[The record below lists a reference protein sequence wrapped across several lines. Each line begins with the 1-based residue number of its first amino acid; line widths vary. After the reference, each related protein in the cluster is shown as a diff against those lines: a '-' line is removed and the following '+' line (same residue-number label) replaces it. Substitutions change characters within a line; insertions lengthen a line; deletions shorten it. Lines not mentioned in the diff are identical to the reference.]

1 MNMVE
6 KILAKAS
13 GQKEVRPGDV
23 VLANVD
29 LMIMHDLSAN
39 FVMKV
44 FENEM
49 PGETIQHPDRIAFV
63 FDHNF
68 APATQAAAEA
78 LAAVRKFSA
87 KHGIQHLFD
96 CGHGSIH
103 HTIIEERLWAPG
115 QIIIGCD
122 SHTPVYGALGLFA
135 TGVGNN
141 SMAALGFPYS
151 LGWFRVPEAMRIWFD
166 GETGPGVA
174 PRDVCQVML
183 GRLGE
188 DAAVYKAVE
197 YAGPYIQ
204 SLAIEDRTL
213 FPLVAI
219 DIGGKCGY
227 VNPDEKTLAFARST
241 LGDRSFDMP
250 VNDPGT
256 RYAQCIDIDVSKI
269 EPQIACPPTVGNV
282 KPVQEMSGLRI
293 DIAEIGGSTGGRLS
307 DIRQLAACFADR
319 KVHPGVRLQVV
330 PATRGIYSEALREG
344 LFQVLHD
351 AGANIFPPSCGSNQ
365 AYNMGAMAEDEVM
378 VSTQARNF
386 PGRNGHPKARH
397 YLGSTWTVA
406 AAAIN
411 GQITDPR
418 EVFEPGALSLAQSS
432 R

>member
-13 GQKEVRPGDV
+13 GKKEVRPGDV
-23 VLANVD
+23 ALANVD

-44 FENEM
+44 FENELA
-49 PGETIQHPDRIAFV
+49 GEKIKDPDRIAFV

-78 LAAVRKFSA
+78 LDAVRKFAA
-87 KHGIQHLFD
+87 KHGIKHLFD

-122 SHTPVYGALGLFA
+122 SHTPIYGALGLFA

-151 LGWFRVPEAMRIWFD
+151 LGWFRVPEAIQVYFH

-174 PRDVCQVML
+174 PRDVCQAML

-188 DAAVYKAVE
+188 DGAVYKAVE

-204 SLAIEDRTL
+204 SLPIEERSL
-213 FPLVAI
+213 FPLVTI
-219 DIGGKCGY
+219 DVGGKCGY
-227 VNPDEKTLAFARST
+227 INPDEKTLAFAKSV
-241 LGDRSFDMP
+241 LGNSRFDMP
-250 VNDPGT
+250 TNDPHT
-256 RYAQCIDIDVSKI
+256 EYTEIIDIDVSKI

-282 KPVQEMSGLRI
+282 KPVQEIAGLEI
-293 DIAEIGGSTGGRLS
+293 NIAEIGGSTGGRLS
-307 DIRQLAACFADR
+307 DIRQLAACFKDKR
-319 KVHPGVRLQVV
+319 VHPGVRLQVV
-330 PATRGIYSEALREG
+330 AATRGIYSAALREG

-386 PGRNGHPKARH
+386 PGRNGHPKAQH

-406 AAAIN
+406 AAALN
-411 GQITDPR
+411 GKITDPR
-418 EVFEPGALSLAQSS
+418 EMLASHAAS
-432 R
+432 FSK